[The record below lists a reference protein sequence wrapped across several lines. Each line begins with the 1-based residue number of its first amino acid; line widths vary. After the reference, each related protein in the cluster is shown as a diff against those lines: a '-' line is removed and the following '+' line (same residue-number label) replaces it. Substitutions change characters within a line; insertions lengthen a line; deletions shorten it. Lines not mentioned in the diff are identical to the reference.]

1 MNMPRRKEIS
11 EILNMMEKT
20 KNIRNIGFVGH
31 IDHGKTTLSDS
42 LLSEAGLLSPD
53 LAGEARAL
61 DYLEEEQARGITM
74 KSTNISLYYE
84 KSLEDHEPFLI
95 NLVDTPGHLDF
106 SGKVTRA
113 LRLIDGV
120 VVVVDAVEEIITQ
133 SETVIR
139 QALQE
144 GVKPV
149 LFINKIDRLIRELK
163 LNDNQIR
170 KKYTRIIKNF
180 NTLIKRY
187 ADEPYKKEWQ
197 VSPAEGNVAFGSA
210 LHKWGFTLQI
220 LENNKLKF
228 SDIRTR
234 YQKDTYTKE
243 SYSDLA
249 VYFPI
254 HNAILGMV
262 IDHLPNPKE
271 AQTYRIGKIWK
282 GDLESDIGKAMVNCD
297 PSGPTVI
304 CLSKVQADKHTLVA
318 TGRIFSGTCS
328 LKEEI
333 FLVRQ
338 NSYDTIRRTALFMG
352 QRREQVE
359 QIPVGNIV
367 AVEGLKRLQSG
378 ETLIDKDFADR
389 MVPFED
395 VKYVST
401 PVVTVSI
408 EPEYLRELDQMK
420 ELIENLLIED
430 PNLKFEINED
440 NGEFLLSGVGPLHL
454 EITANEIE
462 KRGIKVSTS
471 EPHAVFKES
480 CRYDSSFISVKSQN
494 NNTSLQLKIERIKEK
509 TSRFLQTYD
518 LGTIRPKA
526 KLKELFKEHSELTLE
541 EIQSFWSYFEDNNL
555 LFYDSIENLDSI
567 KKEMIE
573 EIIQKI
579 LSNGPLCGEKVT
591 GIKVKIKELT
601 IVDLNEENAFTELS
615 SLFYDAIKK
624 AFDEANLILLEPIY
638 HTIIQLPPNYIKS
651 TLSLLSKY
659 SAKIKNVNQEKDYQ
673 AVIEILIPVRNS
685 IKFAENIRS
694 STSGKSFW
702 QNEFHSFME
711 VPVHE
716 ANKIISNLRFN
727 KGLSW

>member
-1 MNMPRRKEIS
+1 MPRRKEIS
-11 EILNMMEKT
+11 EILKMMEKT
-20 KNIRNIGFVGH
+20 QNIRNIGFVGH

-61 DYLEEEQARGITM
+61 DYLEEEQTRGITM

-84 KSLEDHEPFLI
+84 KSLEDREPFLI

-133 SETVIR
+133 SETVIK

-149 LFINKIDRLIRELK
+149 LYINKVDRLIRELK
-163 LNDNQIR
+163 LTDDQIR
-170 KKYTRIIKNF
+170 EKYARIIKDF

-187 ADEPYKKEWQ
+187 ADGPFKKEWQ
-197 VSPAEGNVAFGSA
+197 VSPADGNVAFGSA
-210 LHKWGFTLQI
+210 LHKWGFTLQ
-220 LENNKLKF
+220 LLDNNDLKF

-234 YQKDTYTKE
+234 YKKETYTKE
-243 SYSDLA
+243 SYADLA

-254 HNAILGMV
+254 HNAILEMV
-262 IDHLPNPKE
+262 VDHLPNPKE
-271 AQTYRIGKIWK
+271 AQRYRIRKIWK

-297 PSGPTVI
+297 PKGPTII
-304 CLSKVQADKHTLVA
+304 CLSKVQVDKHSLVG
-318 TGRIFSGTCS
+318 TGRIFSGMCS
-328 LKEEI
+328 MKEEV
-333 FLVRQ
+333 FLVRE
-338 NSYDTIRRTALFMG
+338 NNYDTIRRTALFMG

-378 ETLIDKDFADR
+378 ETLIDKDFANL
-389 MVPFED
+389 MVPFEE
-395 VKYVST
+395 VIYVST

-408 EPEYLRELDQMK
+408 EPEYLRELEKMK

-430 PNLKFEINED
+430 PNLRFEINEE

-454 EITANEIE
+454 EITAKEIE
-462 KRGIKVSTS
+462 KRGIKVSVS
-471 EPHAVFKES
+471 EPRAVFKES
-480 CRYDSSFISVKSQN
+480 CKYDSSIVSVKSQN
-494 NNTSLQLKIERIKEK
+494 NSNSLRLKIERIKDK
-509 TSRFLQTYD
+509 TLKFIQVHD
-518 LGTIRPKA
+518 LTIIKPEAR
-526 KLKELFKEHSELTLE
+526 LKELFEEHTELTFE
-541 EIQSFWSYFEDNNL
+541 EIQNYWRYFENENL
-555 LFYDSIENLDSI
+555 LFYKMDEDLDSNY
-567 KKEMIE
+567 KEIIE
-573 EIIQKI
+573 EIVGKI
-579 LSNGPLCGEKVT
+579 LSTGFLCGEKIT
-591 GIKVKIKELT
+591 GIKIKIKELNFAE
-601 IVDLNEENAFTELS
+601 LSEENAYTELS
-615 SLFYDAIKK
+615 TLFYDAIKK
-624 AFDEANLILLEPIY
+624 ALNQAELILLEPIY
-638 HTIIQLPPNYIKS
+638 HTIIQLPPDYIKK

-659 SAKIKNVNQEKDYQ
+659 SAKIKHVNQEKDYQ
-673 AVIEILIPVRNS
+673 AIIEILIPVRNS

-711 VPVHE
+711 VPSHE
-716 ANKIISNLRFN
+716 AKKIISDLRFS

>member
-1 MNMPRRKEIS
+1 MPRRKEIS

-20 KNIRNIGFVGH
+20 KNIRNIGLVGH

-84 KSLEDHEPFLI
+84 KSLKDHEPFLI

-133 SETVIR
+133 SETVIK

-163 LNDNQIR
+163 LSDDQIR
-170 KKYTRIIKNF
+170 TKYSRIIKNF
-180 NTLIKRY
+180 NTLVKRY
-187 ADEPYKKEWQ
+187 ADKPFKKQWQ
-197 VSPAEGNVAFGSA
+197 VSPAKGNVAFGSA
-210 LHKWGFTLQI
+210 LHKWGFTLHL
-220 LENNKLKF
+220 LENNDLKF

-234 YQKDTYTKE
+234 YHKETYTKE
-243 SYSDLA
+243 SYADLA

-254 HNAILGMV
+254 HHAILEMV
-262 IDHLPNPKE
+262 VDHLPNPKE
-271 AQTYRIGKIWK
+271 AQTYRIGKIWE

-297 PSGPTVI
+297 PKGPTII
-304 CLSKVQADKHTLVA
+304 CLSKVQSDKHNLIA
-318 TGRIFSGTCS
+318 TGRIFSGMCS
-328 LKEEI
+328 MKEDV
-333 FLVRQ
+333 FLVRE
-338 NSYDTIRRTALFMG
+338 NHYDTIRRIALFMG

-367 AVEGLKRLQSG
+367 AVEGLKQLQSG
-378 ETLIDKDFADR
+378 ETLIDKDFASL

-408 EPEYLRELDQMK
+408 EPEYLRELDKMK
-420 ELIENLLIED
+420 ELIQNLLIED
-430 PNLKFEINED
+430 PNLKFEINEE

-462 KRGIKVSTS
+462 KRGINVSIS
-471 EPHAVFKES
+471 EPRAVFKES
-480 CRYDSSFISVKSQN
+480 CKYDSSLVTVKSQN
-494 NNTSLQLKIERIKEK
+494 NRNSLKLKIERIKDK
-509 TSRFLQTYD
+509 TSRFLQTHD
-518 LGTIRPKA
+518 LMAIKPKTR
-526 KLKELFKEHSELTLE
+526 LKELFEEHTELTLE
-541 EIQSFWSYFEDNNL
+541 EIENFWRYFEDDNL
-555 LFYDSIENLDSI
+555 LFYKMDEDLAPIY
-567 KKEMIE
+567 KEIIE
-573 EIIQKI
+573 EIIGKI
-579 LSNGPLCGEKVT
+579 LSNGFLCGEKIT

-601 IVDLNEENAFTELS
+601 IDELNEDNAFTELS
-615 SLFYDAIKK
+615 TLFYDAIKK
-624 AFDEANLILLEPIY
+624 ALNEAKLILLEPIY
-638 HTIIQLPPNYIKS
+638 HTIIQLPPDYIKI

-659 SAKIKNVNQEKDYQ
+659 SAKILNVDQEKDYQ
-673 AVIEILIPVRNS
+673 TVIEILIPVRNS

-694 STSGKSFW
+694 STSGKAFW

-711 VPVHE
+711 VPSHE
-716 ANKIISNLRFN
+716 AKKIISDLRFS